1 MSKIN
6 KLITLATI
14 FILLVS
20 NLGNNL
26 QVIAE
31 TIDSPTDQTT
41 SIVENEED
49 TSKVEETMESTM
61 MVESS
66 STPFNESASYNE
78 VKDNLNAN
86 LSDVSEQEESISSL
100 TRASFSPPARG
111 DVGYLVKDFSS
122 TSTEQRRNEIKN
134 NEIPRRYGEELSI
147 TIDEELG
154 REVGDTIEFE
164 ISKESKVHLWW
175 RWYASSQNESYY
187 GFVTLKNVG
196 VSSDST
202 AISTSIKDVSN
213 GAYKITVTRKIKDDL
228 DSYNLKLSYDY
239 EFTYYTSYYF
249 SQMGGWSQWTGT
261 TTENIKSVSTTV
273 PIKVEEP
280 KKETDWGNS
289 IVFGTRQAMDN
300 DEKPFKTA
308 STLTLNNNSGNL
320 SITNNLGNAAGSDGT
335 IPDGLTIDFG
345 QSREALNASL
355 YSISSSNYLTD
366 SNNYLV
372 HSATGQDSVSDAVNT
387 FPSPK
392 TVKQGDILRAYSN
405 VTLSDQ
411 TSAPRIRHMEGT
423 IEYNDVKEGQNEV
436 FYQITNN
443 GYQVLNFNH
452 LDNNKKFEIF
462 TTDTQETLE
471 RKLTNKEF
479 LTNGNYSSVEIVKF
493 SEYPDNSKVGS
504 TTGKIQV
511 REKLVNGQYVFYDY
525 EVNFEVEE
533 DRVITADAVPTSIP
547 LGTDTKKLNP
557 KDFVTNVK
565 LSGKTLKESEY
576 TVEKLTGLT
585 STVISNEKIQFKI
598 SLTSNIAITT
608 TIDVPVSVVWGNSI
622 HLKGAYS
629 SAVST
634 LSLVQETDRTY
645 MIKGVRGKNYD
656 GSTSQSMVNPSFKD
670 KYIGIDYL
678 NVNGQ
683 IQNGSNMT
691 SYYHTEI
698 KGTDDLTGAWESVE
712 LSKEVNLG
720 DIVKVEHRE
729 FMSYPGL
736 VLLYTDSEESQPNKD
751 KKMVNNT
758 GYFEITENGF
768 KQLNFNQLKNEKKF
782 KIYMS
787 DTKETLETKLKNN
800 EFLTNEGYSSIE
812 IVEFSTLP
820 DTSKAGDTTGKIKV
834 KEKLSNDKYVYYD
847 YEVNFEVEDDRVIT
861 ADGVSTSIPL
871 GTNFDNVS
879 PYDLVKDVKI
889 GNLSLAK
896 DEYQVS
902 VQNTV
907 STDTVKDK
915 TAKVLVTYK
924 KDTSKT
930 LSLDVPVKVL
940 WGNSVVFGGYDYGGN
955 GRTTA
960 AFTLNT
966 DSSPF
971 ITATQGG
978 TSDDNSDI
986 HSNFAN
992 KQYYTF
998 NWFDLSNKQSI
1009 LMTEDN
1015 MGTKYLKANGNDL
1028 KKDKLKE
1035 WGTNQIQE
1043 VNYGDIVRAWQLES
1057 NKNWLYEDEIRNSYN
1072 MRKNSVY
1079 YEITQTGYKPL
1090 LVNQANINKRTISID
1105 ETDEEI
1111 ENKIEESIE
1120 LPDGTNAKFIE
1131 HPSREKQGES
1141 NGIIR
1146 VSQTLASGKTIEYD
1160 YTAPFEVINDR
1171 LVVDTKEADV
1181 FLGTAINLIAPST
1194 FIDSV
1199 KLGDQKLTDND
1210 YKVEY
1215 VAKFDTSITG
1225 NPQVSLK
1232 ITLNSDSKKFVEV
1245 TSKANVKYGSTIISR
1260 AYVTKDVDVSV
1271 SLLDNNGVPYLNA
1284 NQGFGF
1290 SDYGG
1295 LLSRPSMSIYR
1306 DGEYNQIL
1314 SVGYGTVKNNPE
1326 KLAEIWNQSFDKVD
1340 LEYGDVVRYDV
1351 HDYGNNKNSKGE
1363 NTWISRNESLVRETE
1378 GYNEAYYELTT
1389 SGYRLMNINQLEVNN
1404 SNKVSLNTSK
1414 EEMDKNILSYIN
1426 IPSHI
1431 SNPQDYRMEFEIVD
1445 TSSSGKKTST
1455 IKVYQKLQ
1463 SGGEFMNTYSVNY
1476 TVDPEIEETSYDV
1489 EGNKIVETKKTSFD
1503 YGTQFKPSPT
1513 KYLEKDDNLYV
1524 YKGWLENTEELGVD
1538 VPKEGIPSPTEKES
1552 KFYYIYEKAD
1562 KYINVTIPTEMVFGT
1577 FDNTE
1582 EVKSN
1587 KYEIKNNSKE
1597 LTTSVTLDSFQSV
1610 STSVKLLGENDEPDE
1625 KIDSARLNLLIND
1638 EPKIKGFNE
1647 TKSDIELA
1655 NIEPENKITI
1665 GINGEYY
1672 DKTSKTNIVEYNTTL
1687 KFKAISGN

>member
-20 NLGNNL
+20 NLGNSL

-31 TIDSPTDQTT
+31 TTKPSDTKPYEETSFVSEKTEENLIVESDQPKESEETENKKNESNIEDDAESQTEDNSMSSIEAISGVNRYSYAESWEIGEGVDSYGLREWVSGNLKSYIDSALRGKTLGGNVGDKIEGIISFPSQMKIEGLTASNWNNQNTIILGGANGYYYFKNIRFSHDESIKISLSGTDTDSSRKIVIERVAIST
-41 SIVENEED
+41 NSIMSIGVEYSF
-49 TSKVEETMESTM
+49 TSKGTV
-61 MVESS
+61 SS
-66 STPFNESASYNE
+66 
-78 VKDNLNAN
+78 
-86 LSDVSEQEESISSL
+86 
-100 TRASFSPPARG
+100 
-111 DVGYLVKDFSS
+111 
-122 TSTEQRRNEIKN
+122 
-134 NEIPRRYGEELSI
+134 
-147 TIDEELG
+147 
-154 REVGDTIEFE
+154 
-164 ISKESKVHLWW
+164 
-175 RWYASSQNESYY
+175 
-187 GFVTLKNVG
+187 NVG
-196 VSSDST
+196 VKP
-202 AISTSIKDVSN
+202 IN
-213 GAYKITVTRKIKDDL
+213 P
-228 DSYNLKLSYDY
+228 
-239 EFTYYTSYYF
+239 
-249 SQMGGWSQWTGT
+249 GG
-261 TTENIKSVSTTV
+261 V
-273 PIKVEEP
+273 
-280 KKETDWGNS
+280 GNS
-289 IVFGTRQAMDN
+289 IQFTINANPSTSVSFNDLTSVEQADIKKRMAEVIGTQVWRNNIFRGSRNDLPTSLPSLGWEIGDFYVLDMGETFSDISIDN
-300 DEKPFKTA
+300 GITIGGHISVINEPEVEYKDSAKGFMKHSYVDGQFRLERTKKGFINTQVVEWKNVKIDSSDLLYVNTQSQKILVRLDEPIVLDIPVNGYSGARGPEKFEVDVNNDLSINVGEKLDEEFIRENILKSAKLDNKEIPLEDVQIQSSSIDTSEPGKKALTVTFKE
-308 STLTLNNNSGNL
+308 NNS
-320 SITNNLGNAAGSDGT
+320 
-335 IPDGLTIDFG
+335 
-345 QSREALNASL
+345 
-355 YSISSSNYLTD
+355 
-366 SNNYLV
+366 
-372 HSATGQDSVSDAVNT
+372 
-387 FPSPK
+387 
-392 TVKQGDILRAYSN
+392 
-405 VTLSDQ
+405 
-411 TSAPRIRHMEGT
+411 
-423 IEYNDVKEGQNEV
+423 
-436 FYQITNN
+436 
-443 GYQVLNFNH
+443 
-452 LDNNKKFEIF
+452 KF
-462 TTDTQETLE
+462 
-471 RKLTNKEF
+471 
-479 LTNGNYSSVEIVKF
+479 
-493 SEYPDNSKVGS
+493 VGS
-504 TTGKIQV
+504 SWKQ
-511 REKLVNGQYVFYDY
+511 L
-525 EVNFEVEE
+525 EVEKNINVDIE

-598 SLTSNIAITT
+598 SLTSNTAITT

-622 HLKGAYS
+622 RLKGAYS

-634 LSLVQETDRTY
+634 LSLVQGTDGTY
-645 MIKGVRGKNYD
+645 MIKGVLGRNND

-670 KYIGIDYL
+670 RYIGIDYL

-698 KGTDDLTGAWESVE
+698 MGTDYLTDAWENVE
-712 LSKEVNLG
+712 SSKEVNLG
-720 DIVKVEHRE
+720 DVVKLEHQE
-729 FMSYPGL
+729 FMSYPSL
-736 VLLYTDSEESQPNKD
+736 VLLYTNNVESQPNKD

-768 KQLNFNQLKNEKKF
+768 KQLNFNQLKNGKKF

-820 DTSKAGDTTGKIKV
+820 DNSKAGDTTGKIKV
-834 KEKLSNDKYVYYD
+834 KEKLSNGEYVYYE

-879 PYDLVKDVKI
+879 PYDLVKDVKL

-1090 LVNQANINKRTISID
+1090 FVNQANINKRTISID

-1215 VAKFDTSITG
+1215 VTKFDTSITG

-1260 AYVTKDVDVSV
+1260 AYDTKDVDVSV

-1314 SVGYGTVKNNPE
+1314 SVGYGTVKNNPK

-1340 LEYGDVVRYDV
+1340 LEYGDVVKYSV
-1351 HDYGNNKNSKGE
+1351 NNYGNNTNSKGK

-1378 GYNEAYYELTT
+1378 GYYEAYYELTT
-1389 SGYRLMNINQLEVNN
+1389 SGYRLMNINQLELNN

-1431 SNPQDYRMEFEIVD
+1431 SNPQDYRMEFQSVD
-1445 TSSSGKKTST
+1445 TSSSGKKTTT

-1463 SGGEFMNTYSVNY
+1463 SGGEFMTTYSVNY
-1476 TVDPEIEETSYDV
+1476 TVNPEIEETSYDV

-1524 YKGWLENTEELGVD
+1524 YKGWLENTEEPGVD

-1582 EVKSN
+1582 KVKSN

-1610 STSVKLLGENDEPDE
+1610 STSVKLLGENDELDE

-1647 TKSDIELA
+1647 TKFDIELA

>member
-20 NLGNNL
+20 NLGNSL

-31 TIDSPTDQTT
+31 TTKPSDTKPYEETSFVSEKTEENLIVESDQPKESEETENKKNESNIEDDAESQTEDNSMSSIEAISGVNRYSYAESWEIGEGVDSYGLREWVSGNLKSYIDSALRGKTLGGNVGDKIEGIISFPSQMKIEGLTASNWNNQNTIILGGANGYYYFKNIRFSHDESIKISLSGTDTDSSRKIVIERVAIST
-41 SIVENEED
+41 NSIMSIGVEYSF
-49 TSKVEETMESTM
+49 TSKGTV
-61 MVESS
+61 SS
-66 STPFNESASYNE
+66 
-78 VKDNLNAN
+78 
-86 LSDVSEQEESISSL
+86 
-100 TRASFSPPARG
+100 
-111 DVGYLVKDFSS
+111 
-122 TSTEQRRNEIKN
+122 
-134 NEIPRRYGEELSI
+134 
-147 TIDEELG
+147 
-154 REVGDTIEFE
+154 
-164 ISKESKVHLWW
+164 
-175 RWYASSQNESYY
+175 
-187 GFVTLKNVG
+187 NVG
-196 VSSDST
+196 VKP
-202 AISTSIKDVSN
+202 IN
-213 GAYKITVTRKIKDDL
+213 P
-228 DSYNLKLSYDY
+228 
-239 EFTYYTSYYF
+239 
-249 SQMGGWSQWTGT
+249 GG
-261 TTENIKSVSTTV
+261 V
-273 PIKVEEP
+273 
-280 KKETDWGNS
+280 GNS
-289 IVFGTRQAMDN
+289 IQFTINANPSTSVSFNDLTSVEQADIKKRMAEVIGTQVWRNNIFRGSRNDLPTSLPSLGWEIGDFYVLDMGETFSDISIDN
-300 DEKPFKTA
+300 GITIGGHISVINEPEVEYKDSAKGFMKHSYVDGQFRLERTKKGFINTQVVEWKNVKIDSSDLLYVNTQSQKILVRLDEPIVLDIPVNGYSGARGPEKFEVDVNNDLSINVGEKLDEEFIRENILKSAKLDNKEIPLEDVQIQSSSIDTSEPGKKALTVTFKE
-308 STLTLNNNSGNL
+308 NNS
-320 SITNNLGNAAGSDGT
+320 
-335 IPDGLTIDFG
+335 
-345 QSREALNASL
+345 
-355 YSISSSNYLTD
+355 
-366 SNNYLV
+366 
-372 HSATGQDSVSDAVNT
+372 
-387 FPSPK
+387 
-392 TVKQGDILRAYSN
+392 
-405 VTLSDQ
+405 
-411 TSAPRIRHMEGT
+411 
-423 IEYNDVKEGQNEV
+423 
-436 FYQITNN
+436 
-443 GYQVLNFNH
+443 
-452 LDNNKKFEIF
+452 KF
-462 TTDTQETLE
+462 
-471 RKLTNKEF
+471 
-479 LTNGNYSSVEIVKF
+479 
-493 SEYPDNSKVGS
+493 VGS
-504 TTGKIQV
+504 SWKQ
-511 REKLVNGQYVFYDY
+511 L
-525 EVNFEVEE
+525 EVEKNINVDIE

-598 SLTSNIAITT
+598 SLTSNTAITT

-622 HLKGAYS
+622 RLNGAYS

-634 LSLVQETDRTY
+634 LSLVQGTDGTY
-645 MIKGVRGKNYD
+645 MIKGVLGRNND

-670 KYIGIDYL
+670 RYIGIDYL

-698 KGTDDLTGAWESVE
+698 MGTDYLTDAWENVE
-712 LSKEVNLG
+712 SSKEVNLG
-720 DIVKVEHRE
+720 DVVKVEHQE
-729 FMSYPGL
+729 FMSYPSL
-736 VLLYTDSEESQPNKD
+736 VLLYTNNVESQPNKD

-768 KQLNFNQLKNEKKF
+768 KQLNFNQLKNGKKF

-820 DTSKAGDTTGKIKV
+820 DNSKAGDTTGKIKV
-834 KEKLSNDKYVYYD
+834 KEKLSNGEYVYYE

-1090 LVNQANINKRTISID
+1090 FVNQANINKRTISID

-1215 VAKFDTSITG
+1215 VTKFDTSITG

-1260 AYVTKDVDVSV
+1260 AYDTKDVDVSV

-1314 SVGYGTVKNNPE
+1314 SVGYGTVKNNPK

-1340 LEYGDVVRYDV
+1340 LEYGDVVKYSV
-1351 HDYGNNKNSKGE
+1351 NNYGNNTNSKGK

-1378 GYNEAYYELTT
+1378 GYYEAYYELTT
-1389 SGYRLMNINQLEVNN
+1389 SGYRLMNINQLELNN

-1672 DKTSKTNIVEYNTTL
+1672 D
-1687 KFKAISGN
+1687 

>member
-20 NLGNNL
+20 NLGNSL

-31 TIDSPTDQTT
+31 TTKPSDTKPYEETSFVSEKTEENLIVESDQPKESEETENKKNESNIEDDAESQTEDNSMSSIEAISGVNRYSYAESWEIGEGVDSYGLREWVSGNLKSYIDSALRGKTLGGNVGDKIEGIISFPSQMKIEGLTASNWNNQNTIILGGANGYYYFKNIRFSHDESIKISLSGTDTDSSRKIVIERVAIST
-41 SIVENEED
+41 NSIMSIGVEYSF
-49 TSKVEETMESTM
+49 TSKGTVSSNVGVKPINPGGVGNSIRFTINANPSTSVYFNDLTSAEQDVIKSKMQTEIASVWRNNVFTGSRSNLPTSLPSLDWEIGGFYSFDVKKTFKDISIDNGASIGGHISVINEPEVNYSESAQGFMKHSYVDGQFRLERTKKGFINTSVVIWDNIK
-61 MVESS
+61 VESS
-66 STPFNESASYNE
+66 DLLFKNDKGERLLVRLDEPLVLGPIRVYSG
-78 VKDNLNAN
+78 
-86 LSDVSEQEESISSL
+86 
-100 TRASFSPPARG
+100 ARG
-111 DVGYLVKDFSS
+111 PEKFEVDV
-122 TSTEQRRNEIKN
+122 N
-134 NEIPRRYGEELSI
+134 NDLSINVGEKLDEEFIRENILKSAKLDNKEIPLEDVEIQSSSI
-147 TIDEELG
+147 
-154 REVGDTIEFE
+154 DTSEPG
-164 ISKESKVHLWW
+164 KK
-175 RWYASSQNESYY
+175 
-187 GFVTLKNVG
+187 TL
-196 VSSDST
+196 
-202 AISTSIKDVSN
+202 
-213 GAYKITVTRKIKDDL
+213 TVTFKENNSK
-228 DSYNLKLSYDY
+228 
-239 EFTYYTSYYF
+239 FV
-249 SQMGGWSQWTGT
+249 GGTWNQL
-261 TTENIKSVSTTV
+261 EVEKNINVD
-273 PIKVEEP
+273 IN
-280 KKETDWGNS
+280 WGDR
-289 IVFGTRQAMDN
+289 IIFGTRQAMDSGA
-300 DEKPFKTA
+300 KPFKTA
-308 STLTLNNNSGNL
+308 STLMLNNNSGNL
-320 SITNNLGNAAGSDGT
+320 SITNNAGNAADSDGN
-335 IPDGLTIDFG
+335 IPDGLKVDIM
-345 QSREALNASL
+345 QSREVLNASL
-355 YSISSSNYLTD
+355 YSMSSSNYLTD
-366 SNNYLV
+366 SNKYLN
-372 HSATGQDSVSDAVNT
+372 HSAKGTDKVSDVVNG
-387 FPSPK
+387 FPAPQR
-392 TVKQGDILRAYSN
+392 VKEGDILRAYSN

-423 IEYNDVKEGQNEV
+423 SEYNDVKEGQNEV

-443 GYQVLNFNH
+443 GYQVLHFNH
-452 LDNNKKFEIF
+452 LDSNKKFEIF

-471 RKLTNKEF
+471 RKLKNKEF

-493 SEYPDNSKVGS
+493 SKYPDNSIAGS

-525 EVNFEVEE
+525 EVKFEV
-533 DRVITADAVPTSIP
+533 
-547 LGTDTKKLNP
+547 
-557 KDFVTNVK
+557 
-565 LSGKTLKESEY
+565 KE
-576 TVEKLTGLT
+576 
-585 STVISNEKIQFKI
+585 
-598 SLTSNIAITT
+598 
-608 TIDVPVSVVWGNSI
+608 
-622 HLKGAYS
+622 
-629 SAVST
+629 
-634 LSLVQETDRTY
+634 
-645 MIKGVRGKNYD
+645 
-656 GSTSQSMVNPSFKD
+656 
-670 KYIGIDYL
+670 
-678 NVNGQ
+678 
-683 IQNGSNMT
+683 
-691 SYYHTEI
+691 
-698 KGTDDLTGAWESVE
+698 
-712 LSKEVNLG
+712 
-720 DIVKVEHRE
+720 
-729 FMSYPGL
+729 
-736 VLLYTDSEESQPNKD
+736 
-751 KKMVNNT
+751 
-758 GYFEITENGF
+758 
-768 KQLNFNQLKNEKKF
+768 
-782 KIYMS
+782 
-787 DTKETLETKLKNN
+787 
-800 EFLTNEGYSSIE
+800 
-812 IVEFSTLP
+812 
-820 DTSKAGDTTGKIKV
+820 
-834 KEKLSNDKYVYYD
+834 
-847 YEVNFEVEDDRVIT
+847 DRVIT
-861 ADGVSTSIPL
+861 ADGVPTSIPL

-879 PYDLVKDVKI
+879 PYDLVKDVKL

-940 WGNSVVFGGYDYGGN
+940 WGNSVVFGGYDYDGS

-966 DSSPF
+966 ESSPF

-978 TSDDNSDI
+978 TRDDNLAI

-998 NWFDLSNKQSI
+998 NWFDLSNKKSI

-1090 LVNQANINKRTISID
+1090 FVNQANINKRTISID

-1215 VAKFDTSITG
+1215 VTKFDTSITG

-1260 AYVTKDVDVSV
+1260 AYDTKDVDVSV

-1314 SVGYGTVKNNPE
+1314 SVGYGTVKNNPK

-1340 LEYGDVVRYDV
+1340 LEYGDVVKYSV
-1351 HDYGNNKNSKGE
+1351 NNYGNNTNSKGK

-1378 GYNEAYYELTT
+1378 GYYEAYYELTT
-1389 SGYRLMNINQLEVNN
+1389 SGYRLMNINQLELNN

>member
-20 NLGNNL
+20 NLGNSL

-31 TIDSPTDQTT
+31 TIDS
-41 SIVENEED
+41 SIAENTNTVESEED
-49 TSKVEETMESTM
+49 SNKSEET
-61 MVESS
+61 VESS
-66 STPFNESASYNE
+66 IIEENNNIISSEIVEDDSE
-78 VKDNLNAN
+78 QDNLNDN
-86 LSDVSEQEESISSL
+86 SLDTHELEERINSS

-111 DVGYLVKDFSS
+111 DVGYEVRDYSS

-175 RWYASSQNESYY
+175 QWYASNQKESYY
-187 GFVTLKNVG
+187 GFITLKNV
-196 VSSDST
+196 VLSSDST

-213 GAYKITVTRKIKDDL
+213 GAYKVTVTRKIKDDL

-239 EFTYYTSYYF
+239 EFTYYTSYFF
-249 SQMGGWSQWTGT
+249 SQMGGWSEWNGI
-261 TTENIKSVSTTV
+261 TTENIKSVSTAV

-289 IVFGTRQAMDN
+289 IVFGTRQEMDN
-300 DEKPFKTA
+300 DAKPFKTA

-320 SITNNLGNAAGSDGT
+320 SITNNVGNAAGSDGT
-335 IPDGLTIDFG
+335 IPAGLTIDFG

-372 HSATGQDSVSDAVNT
+372 HSATGQDSVSDTVNT

-392 TVKQGDILRAYSN
+392 SVKQGDILRAYSN
-405 VTLSDQ
+405 VTLSDR
-411 TSAPRIRHMEGT
+411 TSAARIRHMEGT
-423 IEYNDVKEGQNEV
+423 SEYNDVKEGQNEV

-443 GYQVLNFNH
+443 GYEVLHFNH
-452 LDNNKKFEIF
+452 LDNIKKFEIA
-462 TTDTQETLE
+462 TSDTQETLE
-471 RKLTNKEF
+471 RKLANKEF
-479 LTNGNYSSVEIVKF
+479 LVNGNYSSVEIVKF
-493 SEYPDNSKVGS
+493 SEYPDNSKAGS

-525 EVNFEVEE
+525 EVKFEV
-533 DRVITADAVPTSIP
+533 
-547 LGTDTKKLNP
+547 
-557 KDFVTNVK
+557 
-565 LSGKTLKESEY
+565 KE
-576 TVEKLTGLT
+576 
-585 STVISNEKIQFKI
+585 
-598 SLTSNIAITT
+598 
-608 TIDVPVSVVWGNSI
+608 
-622 HLKGAYS
+622 
-629 SAVST
+629 
-634 LSLVQETDRTY
+634 
-645 MIKGVRGKNYD
+645 
-656 GSTSQSMVNPSFKD
+656 
-670 KYIGIDYL
+670 
-678 NVNGQ
+678 
-683 IQNGSNMT
+683 
-691 SYYHTEI
+691 
-698 KGTDDLTGAWESVE
+698 
-712 LSKEVNLG
+712 
-720 DIVKVEHRE
+720 
-729 FMSYPGL
+729 
-736 VLLYTDSEESQPNKD
+736 
-751 KKMVNNT
+751 
-758 GYFEITENGF
+758 
-768 KQLNFNQLKNEKKF
+768 
-782 KIYMS
+782 
-787 DTKETLETKLKNN
+787 
-800 EFLTNEGYSSIE
+800 
-812 IVEFSTLP
+812 
-820 DTSKAGDTTGKIKV
+820 
-834 KEKLSNDKYVYYD
+834 
-847 YEVNFEVEDDRVIT
+847 DRVIT
-861 ADGVSTSIPL
+861 ADGVPTSIPL

-879 PYDLVKDVKI
+879 PYDLVKDVKL

-940 WGNSVVFGGYDYGGN
+940 WGNSVVFGGYDYDGS

-966 DSSPF
+966 ESSPF

-978 TSDDNSDI
+978 TRDDNLAI

-998 NWFDLSNKQSI
+998 NWFDLSNKKSI

-1015 MGTKYLKANGNDL
+1015 MGTKYLKANGKDL

-1090 LVNQANINKRTISID
+1090 FVNQANINKRTISID
-1105 ETDEEI
+1105 ETDKEI

-1131 HPSREKQGES
+1131 YPSREKQGES

-1181 FLGTAINLIAPST
+1181 LLGTDINLTAPST

-1199 KLGDQKLTDND
+1199 KLGDQKLTNND

-1215 VAKFDTSITG
+1215 VTKFDTSIIG

-1232 ITLNSDSKKFVEV
+1232 ITLNSDSNKFVEV

-1260 AYVTKDVDVSV
+1260 AYDTKDVDVSV

-1295 LLSRPSMSIYR
+1295 LLSRPNMSIYR

-1326 KLAEIWNQSFDKVD
+1326 KLAEIWNQRFDKVD
-1340 LEYGDVVRYDV
+1340 LEYGDVVRYYV
-1351 HDYGNNKNSKGE
+1351 CDYGNNTNSKGK

-1378 GYNEAYYELTT
+1378 GYYEAYYELTT

-1431 SNPQDYRMEFEIVD
+1431 SNPQDYRMEFQNVD
-1445 TSSSGKKTST
+1445 ASSSGKKTST
-1455 IKVYQKLQ
+1455 INVYQKLQ
-1463 SGGEFMNTYSVNY
+1463 SGGEFMTTYSVNY
-1476 TVDPEIEETSYDV
+1476 TVNPEIEETSYDV
-1489 EGNKIVETKKTSFD
+1489 EGNQIVETKKTSFD

-1524 YKGWLENTEELGVD
+1524 YKGWLENTEEPGVD
-1538 VPKEGIPSPTEKES
+1538 VPKEGIPSPAEKES

-1597 LTTSVTLDSFQSV
+1597 LTTSVTLDSFESV
-1610 STSVKLLGENDEPDE
+1610 STSVKLLGENDEPEE

-1655 NIEPENKITI
+1655 NIEPKNKITI

>member
-20 NLGNNL
+20 NLGNSL

-31 TIDSPTDQTT
+31 TTKPSDTKPYEETSFVSEKTEENLIVESDQPKESEETENKKNESNIEDDAESQTEDNSMSSIEAISGVNRYSYAESWEIGEGVDSYGLREWVSGNLKSYIDSALRGKTLGGNVGDKIEGIISFPSQMKIEGLTASNWNNQNTIILGGANGYYYFKNIRFSHDESIKISLSGTDTDSSRKIVIERVAIST
-41 SIVENEED
+41 NSIMSIGVEYSF
-49 TSKVEETMESTM
+49 TSKGTVSSNVGVKPINPGGVGNSIRFTINANPSTSVYFNDLTSAEQDVIKSKMQTEIASVWRNNVFTGSRSNLPTSLPSLDWEIGGFYSFDVKKTFKDISIDNGASIGGHISVINEPEVNYSESAQGFMKHSYVDGQFRLERTKKGFINTSVVIWDNIK
-61 MVESS
+61 VESS
-66 STPFNESASYNE
+66 DLLFKNDKGERLLVRLDEPLVLGPIRVYSG
-78 VKDNLNAN
+78 
-86 LSDVSEQEESISSL
+86 
-100 TRASFSPPARG
+100 ARG
-111 DVGYLVKDFSS
+111 PEKFEVDV
-122 TSTEQRRNEIKN
+122 N
-134 NEIPRRYGEELSI
+134 NDLSINVGEKLDEEFIRENILKSAKLDNKEIPLEDVEIQSSSI
-147 TIDEELG
+147 
-154 REVGDTIEFE
+154 DTSEPG
-164 ISKESKVHLWW
+164 KK
-175 RWYASSQNESYY
+175 
-187 GFVTLKNVG
+187 TL
-196 VSSDST
+196 
-202 AISTSIKDVSN
+202 
-213 GAYKITVTRKIKDDL
+213 TVTFKENNSK
-228 DSYNLKLSYDY
+228 
-239 EFTYYTSYYF
+239 FV
-249 SQMGGWSQWTGT
+249 GGTWNQL
-261 TTENIKSVSTTV
+261 EVEKNINVD
-273 PIKVEEP
+273 IN
-280 KKETDWGNS
+280 WGDR
-289 IVFGTRQAMDN
+289 IIFGTRQAMDSGA
-300 DEKPFKTA
+300 KPFKTA
-308 STLTLNNNSGNL
+308 STLMLNNNSGNL
-320 SITNNLGNAAGSDGT
+320 SITNNAGNAADSDGN
-335 IPDGLTIDFG
+335 IPDGLKVDIM
-345 QSREALNASL
+345 QSREVLNASL
-355 YSISSSNYLTD
+355 YSMSSSNYLTD
-366 SNNYLV
+366 SNKYLN
-372 HSATGQDSVSDAVNT
+372 HSAKGTDKVSDVVNG
-387 FPSPK
+387 FPAPQR
-392 TVKQGDILRAYSN
+392 VKEGDILRAYSN

-423 IEYNDVKEGQNEV
+423 SEYNDVKEGQNEV

-443 GYQVLNFNH
+443 GYQVLHFNH

-471 RKLTNKEF
+471 RKLKNKEF

-493 SEYPDNSKVGS
+493 SKYPDNSIAGS

-525 EVNFEVEE
+525 EVNFEVE
-533 DRVITADAVPTSIP
+533 
-547 LGTDTKKLNP
+547 
-557 KDFVTNVK
+557 
-565 LSGKTLKESEY
+565 
-576 TVEKLTGLT
+576 
-585 STVISNEKIQFKI
+585 
-598 SLTSNIAITT
+598 
-608 TIDVPVSVVWGNSI
+608 
-622 HLKGAYS
+622 
-629 SAVST
+629 
-634 LSLVQETDRTY
+634 
-645 MIKGVRGKNYD
+645 
-656 GSTSQSMVNPSFKD
+656 
-670 KYIGIDYL
+670 
-678 NVNGQ
+678 
-683 IQNGSNMT
+683 
-691 SYYHTEI
+691 
-698 KGTDDLTGAWESVE
+698 
-712 LSKEVNLG
+712 
-720 DIVKVEHRE
+720 
-729 FMSYPGL
+729 
-736 VLLYTDSEESQPNKD
+736 
-751 KKMVNNT
+751 
-758 GYFEITENGF
+758 
-768 KQLNFNQLKNEKKF
+768 
-782 KIYMS
+782 
-787 DTKETLETKLKNN
+787 
-800 EFLTNEGYSSIE
+800 
-812 IVEFSTLP
+812 
-820 DTSKAGDTTGKIKV
+820 
-834 KEKLSNDKYVYYD
+834 
-847 YEVNFEVEDDRVIT
+847 DDRVIT

-871 GTNFDNVS
+871 GTNFVNVS

-978 TSDDNSDI
+978 TGDDNLDI

-1090 LVNQANINKRTISID
+1090 FVNQANINKRTISID

-1215 VAKFDTSITG
+1215 VTKFDTSITG

-1260 AYVTKDVDVSV
+1260 AYDTKDVDVSV

-1314 SVGYGTVKNNPE
+1314 SVGYGTVKNNPK

-1340 LEYGDVVRYDV
+1340 LEYGDVVKYSV
-1351 HDYGNNKNSKGE
+1351 NNYGNNTNSKGK

-1378 GYNEAYYELTT
+1378 GYYEAYYELTT
-1389 SGYRLMNINQLEVNN
+1389 SGYRLMNINQLELNN

-1431 SNPQDYRMEFEIVD
+1431 SNPQDYRMEFQNVD
-1445 TSSSGKKTST
+1445 ASSSGKKTST
-1455 IKVYQKLQ
+1455 INVYQKLQ
-1463 SGGEFMNTYSVNY
+1463 SGGEFMTTYSVNY
-1476 TVDPEIEETSYDV
+1476 TVNPEIEETSYDV
-1489 EGNKIVETKKTSFD
+1489 EGNQIVETKKTSFD

-1524 YKGWLENTEELGVD
+1524 YKGWLENTEEPGVD
-1538 VPKEGIPSPTEKES
+1538 VPKEGIPSPAEKES

-1597 LTTSVTLDSFQSV
+1597 LTTSVTLDSFESV
-1610 STSVKLLGENDEPDE
+1610 STSVKLLGENDEPEE

-1655 NIEPENKITI
+1655 NIEPKNKITI